1 MTKPQQEKQVKPASK
16 SFLTVGPTL
25 HYSHANVRRCRL
37 MALIVY
43 FITSLL
49 FSKLT
54 TGTMLSINFSGPW
67 YLQQFLFSPLSIFEY
82 PWQILV
88 LGMLTGILISV
99 PVLTSQLMSFR
110 YSILP
115 LLFLAFIAKLPGMA
129 VFLLISSFAAALR
142 PLRFRSRYIAIV
154 LCMSPI
160 LLYFAYFG
168 GVRSNDNIQWALS
181 FAPWL
186 YGWLTTMVMAAI
198 VLGVGHYTRYRPGL
212 IWSTTALIL
221 IGTVLMFQF
230 TINFAELDYQL
241 YIAKNNPQEIV
252 EFHDHSITEALN
264 KTINDPK
271 RREYFEGLFYPAE
284 TIQLRTELKKEIQDR
299 LFHQRWPEWFLI
311 PDELRYQEKKQQLLK
326 QYDLFINPPK
336 QWWKPAALHNAFTE
350 SKARTKR
357 MPIALYY
364 KALLSEYTPEPH
376 LLGAEEILRF
386 YSDYPNKDASKI
398 WWDLY
403 VWFENSPESLES
415 RWRIAMHLA
424 GQERFP
430 LAIELAEEAI
440 EKLQAQLQVADQVKQ
455 SRLGK
460 AFTPPATSVISEFD
474 LKKLNIKLLSLIELI
489 NGQNHTDNDP
499 SRKRLAEFV
508 MLNRHRRDYPEKLD
522 AFLAGMNEDDPLRDN
537 ILLAEIMLIP
547 DTLSRAE
554 QLDELAK
561 KFTGTDAGISAK
573 FELAVLRVS
582 LWKEA
587 KSAGA
592 EEKNLAEEL
601 ALARKKLAEFI
612 EAYPQSI
619 FAAQAREKLA
629 NLPLL

>member
-1 MTKPQQEKQVKPASK
+1 MIKQQQEKQAKPASK

-25 HYSHANVRRCRL
+25 HYSHANVRRCRIL
-37 MALIVY
+37 ALTVY
-43 FITSLL
+43 LITSL
-49 FSKLT
+49 FISKLT
-54 TGTMLSINFSGPW
+54 TGTLFSISFGGTW

-82 PWQILV
+82 PWQIIV

-110 YSILP
+110 YSILF
-115 LLFLAFIAKLPGMA
+115 LLILAFIAKLPGMA
-129 VFLLISSFAAALR
+129 IFLLINSFAAALR

-168 GVRSNDNIQWALS
+168 GAKSNDNIQWALS
-181 FAPWL
+181 FTPWL
-186 YGWLTTMVMAAI
+186 YGWLTAMVIAAI
-198 VLGVGHYTRYRPGL
+198 VLGIGHFTRYRPGL
-212 IWSTTALIL
+212 IWSTTAAVLV
-221 IGTVLMFQF
+221 GTIIIFQL

-264 KTINDPK
+264 KTITDPK
-271 RREYFEGLFYPAE
+271 SRKYFQGLFYPTE

-299 LFHQRWPEWFLI
+299 LFHQRWPEWFMI

-336 QWWKPAALHNAFTE
+336 QWWKPVALHNAFAK

-357 MPIALYY
+357 MPTALYY
-364 KALLSEYTPEPH
+364 KALLSEYTPESK
-376 LLGAEEILRF
+376 LLGEKEILRF

-398 WWDLY
+398 WWDIY
-403 VWFENSPESLES
+403 VKFDQSLESLES
-415 RWRIAMHLA
+415 RWRIAMYLA
-424 GQERFP
+424 GQERFS
-430 LAIELAEEAI
+430 LAAELAEEAM
-440 EKLQAQLQVADQVKQ
+440 EKLQEQLLATTDQAKQ

-460 AFTPPATSVISEFD
+460 AFTLPTTSVITEFD
-474 LKKLNIKLLSLIELI
+474 LKKLKAKLLSLLELI
-489 NGQNHTDNDP
+489 SGPNHTDNDA

-508 MLNRHRRDYPEKLD
+508 MLNRYRRDYPEKLD
-522 AFLAGMNEDDPLRDN
+522 SLLAGMNEDDPLRDN
-537 ILLAEIMLIP
+537 VLLAEIMLIP
-547 DTLSRAE
+547 DTLLRAE

-561 KFTGTDAGISAK
+561 KFIGTDAGINAK

-582 LWKEA
+582 LWKEQ
-587 KSAGA
+587 KKAGD
-592 EEKNLAEEL
+592 
-601 ALARKKLAEFI
+601 KKK
-612 EAYPQSI
+612 Y
-619 FAAQAREKLA
+619 R
-629 NLPLL
+629 